1 MWRPTKS
8 AHNKAV
14 LLSIL
19 DSHEAGQQAGQNG
32 SEEGESALAK
42 PPSITMIYSM
52 LTDCHAQLV
61 LISRAVWLLVAL
73 AAVGLWRLF
82 V

>member
-1 MWRPTKS
+1 MWQPTKS

-19 DSHEAGQQAGQNG
+19 DSHEAGQRSGRDDA
-32 SEEGESALAK
+32 EDAESGLAK
-42 PPSITMIYSM
+42 APSVTMIYSM
-52 LTDCHAQLV
+52 LTDCHSQLV
-61 LISRAVWLLVAL
+61 IISRGVWLLAAI

-82 V
+82 A